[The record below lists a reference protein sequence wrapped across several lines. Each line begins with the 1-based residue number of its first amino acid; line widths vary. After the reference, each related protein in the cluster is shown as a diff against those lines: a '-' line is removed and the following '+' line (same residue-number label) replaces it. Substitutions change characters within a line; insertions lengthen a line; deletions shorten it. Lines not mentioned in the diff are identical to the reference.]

1 MTAIEK
7 LQEKLNITI
16 TEDYK
21 HNGYDLEISTRVTAD
36 GYDVYVMKDTPYDH
50 DVDIDWENSIFYY
63 PPSFNDIMDRIME
76 LGPNSEVHISDIE
89 EFMPDYEIEQWINDN
104 EDADD

>member
-1 MTAIEK
+1 MTPIEK

-36 GYDVYVMKDTPYDH
+36 GYDMYVMKDTPYDR

-63 PPSFNDIMDRIME
+63 QPSFNDIMDRIME

-89 EFMPDYEIEQWINDN
+89 EFMPDYEIESWLNER
-104 EDADD
+104 EDAND

>member
-21 HNGYDLEISTRVTAD
+21 HNGYDLEINTRVTAD
-36 GYDVYVMKDTPYDH
+36 GYDVYVMKDTPY
-50 DVDIDWENSIFYY
+50 EKEGE
-63 PPSFNDIMDRIME
+63 M
-76 LGPNSEVHISDIE
+76 
-89 EFMPDYEIEQWINDN
+89 
-104 EDADD
+104 

>member
-63 PPSFNDIMDRIME
+63 SPSFNDIMERIME
-76 LGPNSEVHISDIE
+76 LEPNSEVYMSDIE
-89 EFMPDYEIEQWINDN
+89 EFMPEYEIERWINDN
-104 EDADD
+104 EDTDD

>member
-1 MTAIEK
+1 MTPIEK

-36 GYDVYVMKDTPYDH
+36 GYDVYVIKDTPYDH

-63 PPSFNDIMDRIME
+63 QPSFNDIMDRIME

-89 EFMPDYEIEQWINDN
+89 EFMPDYEIEQWINNN